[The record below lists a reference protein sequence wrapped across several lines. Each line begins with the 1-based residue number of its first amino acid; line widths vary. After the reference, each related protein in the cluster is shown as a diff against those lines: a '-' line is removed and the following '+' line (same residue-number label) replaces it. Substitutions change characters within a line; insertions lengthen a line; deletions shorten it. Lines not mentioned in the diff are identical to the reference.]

1 MDHKSLLSVMRLH
14 GRCYNY
20 HSLFHFLNDI
30 MSLFYRTFL
39 RVSLKTLTRFLEDFI
54 SSALPILYV
63 FSCSL
68 HLENDLGAFLF
79 CLLAFLLAGFLY
91 LLLALNI
98 SLSSC
103 KKKKKSYRNS
113 ECGAFSEIPRA
124 HPAPDHLVFPLRAS
138 LPLSPPGC
146 PASQELTAARTC
158 VVSFT
163 HFSYKH
169 GFHPLISSVDSKSL
183 LALTSLLP
191 HSFLAGI

>member
-103 KKKKKSYRNS
+103 KKKKILQKLRMWSLLWNPKSPPCSWPSRIS
-113 ECGAFSEIPRA
+113 SQSQS
-124 HPAPDHLVFPLRAS
+124 AS
-138 LPLSPPGC
+138 LSSRLPCQPGADC
-146 PASQELTAARTC
+146 GKDLC
-158 VVSFT
+158 C
-163 HFSYKH
+163 K
-169 GFHPLISSVDSKSL
+169 FHPLL
-183 LALTSLLP
+183 LQAWVPSINQQCW
-191 HSFLAGI
+191 F

>member
-1 MDHKSLLSVMRLH
+1 MCIHSSSCSPISTQCYPMDHKSLLSVMRLH

-91 LLLALNI
+91 LLLVLNI

-103 KKKKKSYRNS
+103 KKKKNPT
-113 ECGAFSEIPRA
+113 ETQNVEP
-124 HPAPDHLVFPLRAS
+124 S
-138 LPLSPPGC
+138 LK
-146 PASQELTAARTC
+146 SQEPTLLLTI
-158 VVSFT
+158 
-163 HFSYKH
+163 SY
-169 GFHPLISSVDSKSL
+169 FLSEPVCLSL
-183 LALTSLLP
+183 LQAALPARSWLRQGPVL
-191 HSFLAGI
+191 